1 MGLGSVLLVMLYFFR
16 KIISHFS
23 AKIFRNKFHE
33 NRRHNHVLCAVTCL
47 NTLLKATVLAYM
59 SNFAYSQPHYL
70 VHIKESTL
78 FFVPLY
84 SVARIDD
91 GLSTRNTYVR
101 LTEFHNL
108 LFALKLNHLR
118 HIQLLSINL
127 MYMLPDYLCLMKYIV
142 VNTIE

>member
-1 MGLGSVLLVMLYFFR
+1 MIAIQCYRTFFFR

-23 AKIFRNKFHE
+23 DKIFRNKFHE

-47 NTLLKATVLAYM
+47 NTLLKATLLAYT
-59 SNFAYSQPHYL
+59 SNFANSQPHYL
-70 VHIKESTL
+70 VHMKESTL

-84 SVARIDD
+84 SLARIDN

-101 LTEFHNL
+101 LTECHNL